1 MNAARRGISVNTTG
15 SKMHK
20 VERALFELRRG
31 RALYVTS
38 SNPSASALVA
48 AAEGL
53 PDETLAQLRAL
64 CGDVR
69 LVVTHHRGQAIGLT
83 VQHTGSPPNLSLG
96 LNTEATPTRVLGLS
110 TASAARLDT
119 GAPEW
124 RDVRKASEAEDAG
137 LQLMRLGRLIPAVVT
152 APLNACNAQ
161 VLEQMIADGTILSLD
176 SEGIEEV
183 VGTPGIEVTHVTEA
197 AVPLADA
204 EHARFVFF
212 RETSGFL
219 EHVAVLIGTQE
230 EWPDPVPVR
239 LHSACLTGDLFGSL
253 KCDCGDQLR
262 GALRHF
268 AEQGGGV
275 LVYLA
280 QEGRGIGLGNKIRA
294 YALQQEG
301 LDTIDADGTLG
312 FGADERQFDSAV
324 RILKHLKINRVQLLT
339 NNPEKVKAVEAG
351 GIEVVE
357 RVALHGTLNRHN
369 LRYVT
374 AKVNRAG
381 HWLVDM
387 LSQKVE

>member
-1 MNAARRGISVNTTG
+1 
-15 SKMHK
+15 MHK

-31 RALYVTS
+31 RTLYVTGAE
-38 SNPSASALVA
+38 PGSAALVA
-48 AAEGL
+48 AVEGL
-53 PDETLAQLRAL
+53 PEETLEQLRSL
-64 CGDVR
+64 SSDVR
-69 LVVTHHRGQAIGLT
+69 VVVTHHRGQAIGLS
-83 VQHTGSPPNLSLG
+83 VKQAGAPSHLSIGLHTDADPVRILRI
-96 LNTEATPTRVLGLS
+96 A
-110 TASAARLDT
+110 TASAALIDT
-119 GAPEW
+119 RAPEW
-124 RDVRKASEAEDAG
+124 QDVRAATAGEVAG
-137 LQLMRLGRLIPAVVT
+137 LELMRLGRLIPAVVT
-152 APLNACNAQ
+152 APISAARVPALQ
-161 VLEQMIADGTILSLD
+161 SMIDDGTILTLPAEQIAD
-176 SEGIEEV
+176 V
-183 VGTPGIEVTHVTEA
+183 VGTPGIEVTHVTES

-204 EHARFVFF
+204 ENARFVFF

-219 EHVAVLIGTQE
+219 EHVAILIGAQE

-253 KCDCGDQLR
+253 RCDCGDQLR

-268 AEQGGGV
+268 AETGGGV

-324 RILKHLKINRVQLLT
+324 RILKHLKIERVQLLT
-339 NNPEKVKAVEAG
+339 NNPEKVKALQEG
-351 GIEVVE
+351 GIEVVD
-357 RVALHGTLNRHN
+357 RRPLHGTLNRHN